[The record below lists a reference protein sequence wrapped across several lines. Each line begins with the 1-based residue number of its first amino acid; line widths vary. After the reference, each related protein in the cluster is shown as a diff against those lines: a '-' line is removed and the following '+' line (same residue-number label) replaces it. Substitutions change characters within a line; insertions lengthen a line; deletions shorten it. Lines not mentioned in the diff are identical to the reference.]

1 MVVRMP
7 ANVAN
12 AVNQIYKIIEEATAE
27 WDTADRGA
35 VDGRRIESG
44 ACVGE

>member
-1 MVVRMP
+1 MP

-12 AVNQIYKIIEEATAE
+12 AANQIYKIIEEATAE
-27 WDTADRGA
+27 WDTLRRRRG
-35 VDGRRIESG
+35 GRTDIRTQIESG